1 MGTKNYITAIE
12 IGSSKVAGVIGL
24 ETYEGIKIIAYACEP
39 VEGFISKGVVRNVD
53 ATSACLTNIINRL
66 ETQLDNKIN
75 IEKAYINI
83 AGLSVH
89 SIKSTI
95 KREFDEYKKI
105 TPEIIDELA
114 LDNENQFVVPEGYQ
128 KVQVIV
134 QEYKLDGAINT
145 APTGFHTRCIEC
157 SYLNIVIKE
166 QFMKQLCESFEM
178 AKIVIADSFCAAK
191 IDADN
196 LLNKDDKRNCA
207 LVNMG
212 AETTTISIY
221 RDELLRKLV
230 VIPLGGENITKDIC
244 AEQVSREEAEQLK
257 IFKGYNSTIPDNS
270 TISNEVL
277 NKIIAARVEEI
288 LQNIKHQIITSG
300 EKVTQI
306 LFTGG
311 AARLKNLAQLIKE
324 QLPTFST
331 RIIVEPSLNSFS
343 DRSLYLAEGAITPTL
358 FGLLS
363 TGKENC
369 CRETMPKEPVKPVQ
383 IELFPAEEPQEEP
396 GKVAEPEK
404 KEPKKESKTPK
415 NPKSTGGGLFVN
427 FFGQFINKGKE
438 ALEDL
443 KTNITET
450 EGESDDE

>member
-89 SIKSTI
+89 SIKSTV

-196 LLNKDDKRNCA
+196 LLNKEDKRNCA

-270 TISNEVL
+270 TISNEML
-277 NKIIAARVEEI
+277 NKIIAARIEEI

-343 DRSLYLAEGAITPTL
+343 DSSLYLADGAITPTL

-369 CRETMPKEPVKPVQ
+369 CRETMPKEPVKPIQ
-383 IELFPAEEPQEEP
+383 AELFPAEEPQEEP
-396 GKVAEPEK
+396 EKVVEPEK
-404 KEPKKESKTPK
+404 KETKKEPKTPK
-415 NPKSTGGGLFVN
+415 NPKPTGGGLFGTL
-427 FFGQFINKGKE
+427 FGQFINKGKE
-438 ALEDL
+438 ALEDF